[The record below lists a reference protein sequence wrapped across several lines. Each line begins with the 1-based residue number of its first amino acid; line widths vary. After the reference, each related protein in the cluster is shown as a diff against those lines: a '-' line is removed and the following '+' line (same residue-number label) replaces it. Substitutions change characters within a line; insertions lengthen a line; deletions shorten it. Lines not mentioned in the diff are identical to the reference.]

1 NSGTVDSSFFDGCYD
16 GMSSEEYT
24 SVLDGSSNLVV
35 IRNSLWR
42 LQAMDQAY
50 SGPLPNHNAFWKWSA
65 IGPKLALYDNVFR
78 ADEGSE
84 EGNGADMF
92 MAPRPGKLAD
102 CENNV
107 MVWLGPGSFPET
119 LPTTFNGK
127 QCFTIMTGAAGLAY
141 WDAAVAAWHAAH
153 PNTLPDVTPPIV
165 GMYSPGLTGSTT
177 LTGVVT
183 LRATAVDD
191 RDVVGVQFRMN
202 GTSIGAEVTT
212 GGVSGPGATGPTKYA
227 LSWDSH

>member
-1 NSGTVDSSFFDGCYD
+1 MKEVHRGRATVRTSSFGRYGSVDEISGDPPAAHRQCCCYD

-84 EGNGADMF
+84 EGKW
-92 MAPRPGKLAD
+92 R
-102 CENNV
+102 
-107 MVWLGPGSFPET
+107 
-119 LPTTFNGK
+119 
-127 QCFTIMTGAAGLAY
+127 
-141 WDAAVAAWHAAH
+141 
-153 PNTLPDVTPPIV
+153 IV
-165 GMYSPGLTGSTT
+165 RSRSWTSGRGWCRSSR
-177 LTGVVT
+177 
-183 LRATAVDD
+183 RA
-191 RDVVGVQFRMN
+191 
-202 GTSIGAEVTT
+202 
-212 GGVSGPGATGPTKYA
+212 
-227 LSWDSH
+227 